1 MKGTNRYGLR
11 GLLAA
16 LCAIV
21 YASGAW
27 AGGAYLYEISAT
39 DVGLGSAGWT
49 ARAQDASTIFSNPA
63 GLTRLEGPELV
74 VTITPIYL
82 QTEFT
87 PDPVRT
93 TTMGTD
99 GDASDWLPAGGVFY
113 ARGLSENVT
122 FGVGFGGYFG
132 LALDYEDTWVGR
144 YYVQEVQLQS
154 LAIEPA
160 VAFRASER
168 WSVGVGL
175 AFQYGIF
182 RQTVAINNTP
192 IFLPGNP
199 QPDGRLEIDTT
210 DWTVQGNLGVLFEA
224 SDDTRFGL
232 QYLTSAD
239 LDFADVPQFSD
250 VRPALEAALRLAGVW
265 DTELNVGMKMPQAL
279 RFGFYHALGE
289 RWALQGDVGWE
300 DWSRFGKVEI
310 LLARDDAT
318 RLTADR
324 HYEDVWHVA
333 LGAQHGLSDNWTLN
347 FGTAYDSSMVEDVDR
362 TPDLPLG
369 ASVRLGVGAER
380 RYGNGAALAFAYE
393 IAAGGDLPLDVNR
406 GELAGRVA
414 GEYEGAAIHF
424 LSVTWRKSF

>member
-1 MKGTNRYGLR
+1 
-11 GLLAA
+11 LLTA
-16 LCAIV
+16 LCAIAS
-21 YASGAW
+21 ASGAS

-39 DVGLGSAGWT
+39 EVGLGSAGWT
-49 ARAQDASTIFSNPA
+49 ARAQDATTIFSNPA
-63 GLTRLEGPELV
+63 GLTRIEGRNLV
-74 VTITPIYL
+74 VTLTPIYL

-87 PDPVRT
+87 PDPALT
-93 TTMGTD
+93 TTTGSN
-99 GDASDWLPAGGVFY
+99 GDASDWLPAGGLFY
-113 ARGLSENVT
+113 ARGLSDNVA
-122 FGVGFGGYFG
+122 FGVGLGGYFG
-132 LALDYEDTWVGR
+132 LALDYEEEWVGR

-160 VAFRASER
+160 VAFRAGER

-175 AFQYGIF
+175 AFHYGIF

-210 DWTVQGNLGVLFEA
+210 DWTVQGNIGVLFEA
-224 SDDTRFGL
+224 SGDTRFGL

-239 LDFADVPQFSD
+239 LDFADTPEFSN
-250 VRPALEAALRLAGVW
+250 VRPALELALRLAGVW
-265 DTELNVGMKMPQAL
+265 DTELNVGMTMPQAL
-279 RFGFYHALGE
+279 RVGFYHRLGE
-289 RWALQGDVGWE
+289 RWTLEGDVGWE
-300 DWSRFGKVEI
+300 DWSRFGKI
-310 LLARDDAT
+310 DLLLARDDAT
-318 RLTADR
+318 SLTADR
-324 HYEDVWHVA
+324 NYEDVWHVA

-347 FGTAYDSSMVEDVDR
+347 FGAAYDSSMVEDVDR

-369 ASVRLGVGAER
+369 SSLRLGVGAER
-380 RYGNGAALAFAYE
+380 RYENGGALAFAYE
-393 IAAGGDLPLDVNR
+393 IAAGGDLSLDVDR